1 MQRSRSSTLT
11 TRVLLICGTLA
22 SVHALLHFATVAW
35 LTLLA
40 PASPP
45 LYALVASVH
54 GLMPFLARRITRV
67 PGSATITAGI
77 AGVIVSATSPS
88 GLVLLVPLLATGI
101 TIDLVVGRSD
111 RHSSSARRSETRF
124 VLAAAVLGVIL
135 FALSLSVFSPEHVT
149 PMLLVGT
156 LITRIVGEVVV
167 AVASGYLA
175 RALHRAG
182 VGRSS
187 QVGSHSR
194 PSGDAPSK

>member
-1 MQRSRSSTLT
+1 MQRLRSSTLS

-54 GLMPFLARRITRV
+54 GLTPFLARRITRA

-88 GLVLLVPLLATGI
+88 GLILLVPLLATGL

-111 RHSSSARRSETRF
+111 TYSSFARRSERRF
-124 VLAAAVLGVIL
+124 VLAAALLGVIL
-135 FALSLSVFSPEHVT
+135 FALSLIVFSPEHVT
-149 PMLLVGT
+149 PALLVGT
-156 LITRIVGEVVV
+156 FISRILGEVVV
-167 AVASGYLA
+167 AVASGYIA
-175 RALHRAG
+175 RALYRAG
-182 VGRSS
+182 VGRS
-187 QVGSHSR
+187 QVESHPPPR
-194 PSGDAPSK
+194 RNAPST